1 MTWTAHV
8 LAADTAKYE
17 LPLCV
22 LHTSLPWV
30 PVVVCVVVPVLVSVV
45 VPVELGEDVGDVDV
59 VAVVVPE
66 VDAVGVVVPVVEVS
80 EVVGVDVPD
89 VVVVGV
95 VEVVG
100 VVVCDVVVVSEVVPV
115 DVGLDVAVVL
125 VVAVDVPVVVTLDV
139 GEVVGVV
146 ISHSVNVPSWYE
158 LIAAFST
165 ATAALH
171 ESASSLVDKK
181 PPSAHVNGLATSPR
195 EYSAMV
201 AASPSS
207 IVSPLHWAASISSC
221 WLSKVVHF
229 TEFALST
236 HVDSTAFSWFA
247 CTAQL
252 VTPFTAM

>member
-1 MTWTAHV
+1 MVVT
-8 LAADTAKYE
+8 
-17 LPLCV
+17 
-22 LHTSLPWV
+22 
-30 PVVVCVVVPVLVSVV
+30 VVVVAVVVAVV
-45 VPVELGEDVGDVDV
+45 VVVGDV
-59 VAVVVPE
+59 VAVVV
-66 VDAVGVVVPVVEVS
+66 VGVVLNVVVPVEVPVVEV
-80 EVVGVDVPD
+80 V
-89 VVVVGV
+89 
-95 VEVVG
+95 VVG

-115 DVGLDVAVVL
+115 DVGLEVAVVL

-165 ATAALH
+165 ATAGLH